1 MGRRARAGVVTGL
14 VAAAA
19 ASCALMP
26 VRREHLVRMVF
37 EAAPE
42 RHYFVDEGDSAAVC
56 RTDELVVTVRYLTKQ
71 MLNAEYAQYR
81 QGRVNLNP
89 FTYGT
94 QMDNSLGYVP
104 DRFTVFEL
112 DVNNIAL
119 PKVDVDPRQAILETD
134 QGARLRPWAAKKGE
148 ARDTFEEYY
157 RALQGAGG
165 NDQDWFRQRLSIAER
180 ALHNGER
187 PVFKGERN
195 RGKLVFE
202 VLPEDVRWVR
212 LVLPEVA
219 VRFDADGLPVE
230 EVELEFVFGVEVVVR
245 PQ

>member
-1 MGRRARAGVVTGL
+1 MATPTEIVICS
-14 VAAAA
+14 VA
-19 ASCALMP
+19 
-26 VRREHLVRMVF
+26 
-37 EAAPE
+37 
-42 RHYFVDEGDSAAVC
+42 DS
-56 RTDELVVTVRYLTKQ
+56 TE
-71 MLNAEYAQYR
+71 
-81 QGRVNLNP
+81 
-89 FTYGT
+89 
-94 QMDNSLGYVP
+94 NS
-104 DRFTVFEL
+104 
-112 DVNNIAL
+112 
-119 PKVDVDPRQAILETD
+119 
-134 QGARLRPWAAKKGE
+134 W
-148 ARDTFEEYY
+148 
-157 RALQGAGG
+157 
-165 NDQDWFRQRLSIAER
+165 LSIAER